1 MKRRLARGSTL
12 VESSIVLLVFLVL
25 FVGILDMA
33 QAMFLHQVL
42 ADRVRTGARY
52 AVVHPYDVTTIQ
64 NVVAYNSS
72 TGSGSG
78 LFSITP
84 SMVQV
89 NHYDAGLPTE
99 RVQVSITSYQIHFL
113 SPWLPSTLTRPF
125 TAIMPMESGGAAE

>member
-1 MKRRLARGSTL
+1 
-12 VESSIVLLVFLVL
+12 VLLVFLVL
-25 FVGILDMA
+25 FIGILDMA

-52 AVVHPYDVTTIQ
+52 AVVHTYDVPTIQ

-72 TGSGSG
+72 TGSGPG

-99 RVQVSITSYQIHFL
+99 RIQVSITSYQIHFL
-113 SPWLPSTLTRPF
+113 SPWMPSTLTRPF
-125 TAIMPMESGGAAE
+125 TAIMPMESGGSAE

>member
-1 MKRRLARGSTL
+1 MKRRFTRGSSL
-12 VESSIVLLVFLVL
+12 VESSIVLLVFLV
-25 FVGILDMA
+25 FFIGILDMA

-52 AVVHPYDVTTIQ
+52 AAVNPYNVTSIQ

-89 NHYDAGLPTE
+89 NHYDAGLPTD
-99 RVQVSITSYQIHFL
+99 RIQVSINSYPIHFL
-113 SPWLPSTLTRPF
+113 SPWMPSTLTRSF
-125 TAIMPMESGGAAE
+125 TAVMPMESGGSAE